1 MIFIN
6 IYQIKQTSRS
16 KPVEAMHL
24 DNVYFA
30 FFRFS
35 TSKWNQAIKND
46 FKTIKPTQKNKIEFV
61 VLLSD
66 AYAII

>member
-1 MIFIN
+1 
-6 IYQIKQTSRS
+6 
-16 KPVEAMHL
+16 MHL

-35 TSKWNQAIKND
+35 TSKWNQALKND
-46 FKTIKPTQKNKIEFV
+46 FKTIKLTQKNKIEFV